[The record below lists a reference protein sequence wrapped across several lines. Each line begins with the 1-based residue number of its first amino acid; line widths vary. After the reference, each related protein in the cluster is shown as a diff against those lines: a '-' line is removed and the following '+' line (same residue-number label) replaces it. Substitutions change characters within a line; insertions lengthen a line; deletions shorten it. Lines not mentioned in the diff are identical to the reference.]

1 MGERIGPLLPA
12 ERGRGCRPAGDNRRY
27 FEGMVWMAR
36 TEAQWRYLPDEYGN
50 WNSVFRRCRRW
61 VSTGVFDAMLE
72 TFAEMVERGTSADMI
87 DSTVCGCPLS
97 TMPRTAG
104 IAECKSVCTL
114 RLPPAE
120 TIGPVYRP

>member
-1 MGERIGPLLPA
+1 VAVPARRVLQVEQRVPAVSLLGVY
-12 ERGRGCRPAGDNRRY
+12 R
-27 FEGMVWMAR
+27 
-36 TEAQWRYLPDEYGN
+36 
-50 WNSVFRRCRRW
+50 SV
-61 VSTGVFDAMLE
+61 DAMLE